1 MTAPSAIRSRVRI
14 ALAVAW
20 FVLAVTGLVGTWAF
34 NIAFIAD
41 PQGIG
46 YLEGWFANAAS
57 SSAAVDVIVVAVA
70 ACLFMLAEGARLGWA
85 RWVWVLVP
93 LSFAVAIAFTLPLF
107 LGLRELALR
116 RSAAPADRRSRAD
129 TDGHAG

>member
-1 MTAPSAIRSRVRI
+1 MPAAHSHAHRGCLG
-14 ALAVAW
+14 LAVAW
-20 FVLAVTGLVGTWAF
+20 FALSLAGLAGTWAF

-41 PQGIG
+41 PGGLG

-57 SSAAVDVIVVAVA
+57 ASAAIDVIVVAVA
-70 ACLFMLAEGARLGWA
+70 ACLFILVEGARLGWV

-107 LGLRELALR
+107 LGVRELALR
-116 RSAAPADRRSRAD
+116 RRARAAA
-129 TDGHAG
+129 